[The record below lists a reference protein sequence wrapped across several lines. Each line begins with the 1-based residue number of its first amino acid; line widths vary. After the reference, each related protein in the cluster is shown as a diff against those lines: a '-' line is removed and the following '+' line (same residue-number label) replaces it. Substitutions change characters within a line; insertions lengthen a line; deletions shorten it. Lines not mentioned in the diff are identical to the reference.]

1 MGIRVLLCCFLLQNT
16 DYKNSLL
23 FTPFSATRFAMHRIY
38 ANRINSRGMSRVF
51 CDLRSQ
57 KTPRGISPVNSNHS
71 VHSNVAKIHSKL
83 PAAMELFHIFQLA
96 YRYFIRNSLLCL
108 IFPDP
113 FHIFSA
119 LDTSPDQD
127 MTANFKRRCIAG
139 ISAPADAWYVI

>member
-1 MGIRVLLCCFLLQNT
+1 MLLYYCSLVISRGMQA
-16 DYKNSLL
+16 KMLL
-23 FTPFSATRFAMHRIY
+23 FTPFSATRFANSIY
-38 ANRINSRGMSRVF
+38 ANRINSHGMSRVF

-57 KTPRGISPVNSNHS
+57 KTPRGISPVNNNHS

-96 YRYFIRNSLLCL
+96 YRYFIRNSLLCF

-119 LDTSPDQD
+119 LDTSPDQN